1 MCKVYTIKCY
11 SWSIFVKNKYILF
24 FLSTAAEFDSIA
36 TNVSGKIVNR
46 ATTTGVPSPIMHN
59 SQTTRTR
66 ASSDNKPK
74 IEASTTHE
82 GEQNLHS
89 NSNATSKGNFHGK
102 AKVMKTA
109 VAMRD
114 VFGAAANEKAKR
126 RSAALKHH
134 I

>member
-1 MCKVYTIKCY
+1 M
-11 SWSIFVKNKYILF
+11 VKHKYILLL
-24 FLSTAAEFDSIA
+24 LSTAAEFNSVA
-36 TNVSGKIVNR
+36 TNISGRIVKR
-46 ATTTGVPSPIMHN
+46 ATKTGVQSPLVHN
-59 SQTTRTR
+59 SQTTRTI

-89 NSNATSKGNFHGK
+89 NSNATSKSNFHGK

-109 VAMRD
+109 AAMRD

-126 RSAALKHH
+126 RSAVVKHH
-134 I
+134 V